1 MQYLL
6 WDGRDWDKKDK
17 QAKWTETLDR
27 MMFYRGPKIWDG
39 LEEWMVFGSW
49 GEAFQGENLEWG
61 KTERLEYMQSIKM
74 TQASSSVYILIY
86 EWSRVRW
93 CLETHRK
100 EREAKRKGEGGREG
114 GGKVS
119 AHSFSVAGLFL
130 KKKKKDYVSKR
141 STSWLCV
148 FYYSFF
154 HSY

>member
-1 MQYLL
+1 MKGLILMQYLL

-17 QAKWTETLDR
+17 QAKWTETIDR

-39 LEEWMVFGSW
+39 HEKWMVFGSW

-61 KTERLEYMQSIKM
+61 KTRRLEYMQSIKM

-100 EREAKRKGEGGREG
+100 EREAKRKGEGGRETQCSLFFCG
-114 GGKVS
+114 WT
-119 AHSFSVAGLFL
+119 FFL
-130 KKKKKDYVSKR
+130 KKNMSQRGRPVGS
-141 STSWLCV
+141 V
-148 FYYSFF
+148 YSIIHFF